1 MQVTRGPCAHAT
13 ISTPFSSLLSF
24 FFLKQFSS
32 IPLPVI
38 VDMIPFKALLVV
50 KNATRG
56 ATGQELRMRA
66 SLVSSK
72 IKC

>member
-38 VDMIPFKALLVV
+38 IDMIPFKAILVV

-56 ATGQELRMRA
+56 ATGQEL
-66 SLVSSK
+66 LVSSK